1 MSDGSSDVSTQWN
14 NLLATIDITLQTTR
28 SETGQSDSSNVSAQW
43 NSLLANIDTPG
54 VVAQTEAKDIPETTS
69 DVSLSTSPQPTQ
81 NASEDE
87 YHPSPVPSPVLFN
100 QTGPSSSET
109 RMEMFNTLWV
119 SEKYESGPEP
129 FLIKCCRP
137 SFCRSF
143 VLESCCRESAHPDP
157 WSVH

>member
-1 MSDGSSDVSTQWN
+1 VSHVASSQFFFFILSFIPSTIMSDGSSDVSTQWN
-14 NLLATIDITLQTTR
+14 NLLATIDITLRTTR

-81 NASEDE
+81 NSSEDE

-100 QTGPSSSET
+100 QTGPSSSED
-109 RMEMFNTLWV
+109 ENGDV
-119 SEKYESGPEP
+119 QHAVGE
-129 FLIKCCRP
+129 
-137 SFCRSF
+137 
-143 VLESCCRESAHPDP
+143 
-157 WSVH
+157 